1 MALSLVLAS
10 RSASFS
16 VRVVRLVYPKFKFLA
31 WCCARI
37 CIVCSTTWTIPTFFG
52 YSLTSGLSDELLK
65 PSSKMDP
72 ILVSV
77 DPVEHRRKMYYVVKK
92 KDFWAVWRGG

>member
-16 VRVVRLVYPKFKFLA
+16 VRVVRPVYPKFKFLA

-37 CIVCSTTWTIPTFFG
+37 LYRLSNNLDYFDVFG
-52 YSLTSGLSDELLK
+52 YSLTSGLSDELLE
-65 PSSKMDP
+65 PGHDQNGSPGRVTNDP
-72 ILVSV
+72 LEEPQHQEVT
-77 DPVEHRRKMYYVVKK
+77 RYCL
-92 KDFWAVWRGG
+92 

>member
-16 VRVVRLVYPKFKFLA
+16 VRVVRPVYPKFKFLA

-37 CIVCSTTWTIPTFFG
+37 LYCLINNLDYPDVFG
-52 YSLTSGLSDELLK
+52 YSLTSGLSDELLE
-65 PSSKMDP
+65 PDHDQNGSPGRVTNDQFEEP
-72 ILVSV
+72 QHQEVTRHCL
-77 DPVEHRRKMYYVVKK
+77 
-92 KDFWAVWRGG
+92 

>member
-16 VRVVRLVYPKFKFLA
+16 ARVVGSVYPKFKFLA

-37 CIVCSTTWTIPTFFG
+37 LYRLINDLDYLDVFVCSLI
-52 YSLTSGLSDELLK
+52 LGLSDELLE
-65 PSSKMDP
+65 PDHDQNGFPGRVMNDQFEEP
-72 ILVSV
+72 
-77 DPVEHRRKMYYVVKK
+77 
-92 KDFWAVWRGG
+92 